1 MGQHVSSSVHERQ
14 YVFRLI
20 DASAGL
26 SDSQIRSLTMTTDG
40 CLAVKTGFILNLYNG
55 ATFDKFEYDKK
66 RKYVWDYNRPPKEY
80 YDNKGRMW
88 LKELGYLLLLDL
100 QTGQYDYD
108 ITEELASMG
117 IRQRIKNLF
126 IDHRKN
132 YWFVTEDSSVYLYH
146 IGTGN
151 LQIVEKGNSAFTH
164 RYGIPV
170 EMAQYKNLCWIVYNS
185 GLIRWVYR

>member
-1 MGQHVSSSVHERQ
+1 M
-14 YVFRLI
+14 YRLI

-26 SDSQIRSLTMTTDG
+26 SDSQIRSLTMTADG

-80 YDNKGRMW
+80 YDSKGRMW

-126 IDHRKN
+126 IDQRKN
-132 YWFVTEDSSVYLYH
+132 YWF
-146 IGTGN
+146 
-151 LQIVEKGNSAFTH
+151 EKRKKRN
-164 RYGIPV
+164 P
-170 EMAQYKNLCWIVYNS
+170 
-185 GLIRWVYR
+185 